1 MSALLGRQW
10 RCFGIT
16 NEQQEQDEENMAIA
30 IILIL
35 IVIAS
40 VLFHILAPWH
50 ATPAASNWGSID
62 TTLFITLI
70 ISGIFFI
77 AITVFMAVAV
87 MRYRHKEGS
96 RAHYQPES
104 KKLELW
110 LIIVTSVGIVA
121 MLAPG
126 LVVYDDFIR
135 VPKNAYELEVIAQ
148 QWQWAFRFPG
158 QDGKLG
164 KSDIKFVDSTNP
176 LGLDPN
182 DPAGQDDVLIKSNE
196 VRLPLDKPVKVLLR
210 SKDVLHDF
218 YVPQIRSKM
227 DMVPGMVSYFWFT
240 PTKTGKYEILCA
252 EYCGVGHYNMR
263 GQMIVEEQ
271 GAFDQ
276 WLKSQPTF
284 AQTLAAAAKP
294 SQDSV
299 LEKGRQLVEKYGCGA
314 CHSQD
319 GSASLG
325 PGWKGLYGR
334 TEQLADGTSVQVDEA
349 YLKESIL
356 DPKARLV
363 QGYPPVMVT
372 YTLNDDELG
381 ALIALIKSLGA
392 ARQGDESAAGQAPG
406 PGEDLAAQGQQL
418 AESLGCLAC
427 HSVDGSKGIGPSWQ
441 GLYGKTETLAD
452 GTSIKVDE
460 GYIKDSV
467 LNPAAK
473 IVKGYAPVMPVF
485 APSDKELNALI
496 AFIKSKANAD
506 ADTSKAQPGK

>member
-1 MSALLGRQW
+1 
-10 RCFGIT
+10 
-16 NEQQEQDEENMAIA
+16 MAIA
-30 IILIL
+30 IVLIL

-40 VLFHILAPWH
+40 VLFHVLAPWH
-50 ATPAASNWGSID
+50 AAPPASNWGSID

-87 MRYRHKEGS
+87 MRYRHREGV
-96 RAHYQPES
+96 RAAYQPEN
-104 KKLELW
+104 KKLEFW
-110 LIIVTSVGIVA
+110 LIVVTSIGIAA

-126 LVVYDDFIR
+126 LVVYNDFVR
-135 VPKNAYELEVIAQ
+135 VPKEAYELEVVAQ

-164 KSDIKFVDSTNP
+164 KSDIKFVDATNP
-176 LGLDPN
+176 LGVDPR
-182 DPAGQDDVLIKSNE
+182 DPAGQDDVLVENNE
-196 VRLPLDKPVKVLLR
+196 VRLPLNRPVKVLLR

-218 YVPQIRSKM
+218 YIPQIRSKM

-240 PTKTGKYEILCA
+240 PTKTGKYEVLCA

-276 WLKSQPTF
+276 WLSSQPTF
-284 AQTLAAAAKP
+284 AQTLATAAKP

-299 LEKGRQLVEKYGCGA
+299 LEKGRQLAEKYGCGA

-319 GSASLG
+319 GTTRLG

-334 TEQLADGTSVQVDEA
+334 TEQFADGTRALVDEA

-356 DPKARLV
+356 TPQARLV
-363 QGYPPVMVT
+363 QGYPPVMVA

-381 ALIALIKSLGA
+381 ALIALIKSLGVA
-392 ARQGDESAAGQAPG
+392 PQASG
-406 PGEDLAAQGQQL
+406 PGEDPVAQGQQL
-418 AESLGCLAC
+418 AQSLGCLAC
-427 HSVDGSKGIGPSWQ
+427 HSVDGNKGVGPTWQ
-441 GLYGKTETLAD
+441 GLYGSTVALAD
-452 GTSIKVDE
+452 GTSIKADE

-467 LNPAAK
+467 LKPNAA
-473 IVKGYAPVMPVF
+473 IVKGYPAVMPAF
-485 APSDKELNALI
+485 TPSDQELNALI
-496 AFIKSKANAD
+496 AFIKSKADAD
-506 ADTSKAQPGK
+506 ADASKAQPGK

>member
-1 MSALLGRQW
+1 
-10 RCFGIT
+10 
-16 NEQQEQDEENMAIA
+16 MAIA

-35 IVIAS
+35 IVVAS

-62 TTLFITLI
+62 TTLFITLV

-87 MRYRHKEGS
+87 IRYRHKEGA

-110 LIIVTSVGIVA
+110 LIIVTSVGIAA

-126 LVVYDDFIR
+126 LVVYNDFVR
-135 VPKNAYELEVIAQ
+135 VPKNAYELEVVAQ
-148 QWQWAFRFPG
+148 QWQWAFRFSG
-158 QDGKLG
+158 QDGKMG
-164 KSDIKFVDSTNP
+164 RSDIKFVDFANP
-176 LGLDPN
+176 LGLDPK
-182 DPAGQDDVLIKSNE
+182 DPAGQDDVLIKNNE
-196 VRLPLDKPVKVLLR
+196 IRLPLDQPVKVLLR
-210 SKDVLHDF
+210 SKDVLHNF

-227 DMVPGMVSYFWFT
+227 DMVPGMVSHFWFT

-252 EYCGVGHYNMR
+252 EYCGVGHFNMR
-263 GQMIVEEQ
+263 GHMIVEER

-276 WLKSQPTF
+276 WLSGQPTF
-284 AQTLAAAAKP
+284 AQTLTTAAKP
-294 SQDSV
+294 SRDSV
-299 LEKGRQLVEKYGCGA
+299 LEKGRLLVENLGCGA

-334 TEQLADGTSVQVDEA
+334 TEQLADGTSVLVDEA

-363 QGYPPVMVT
+363 QGYPPVMVA
-372 YTLNDDELG
+372 YTLTDDELG
-381 ALIALIKSLGA
+381 ALVALIKSLGA
-392 ARQGDESAAGQAPG
+392 EPSANEASDPG
-406 PGEDLAAQGQQL
+406 GDLATQGQRL

-427 HSVDGSKGIGPSWQ
+427 HSVDGSKGVGPSWQ
-441 GLYGKTETLAD
+441 GLYGEPVILAD
-452 GTSIKVDE
+452 GTTIKADDS
-460 GYIKDSV
+460 YIKDSV
-467 LNPAAK
+467 VNPNAK
-473 IVKGYAPVMPVF
+473 IVKGYAAVMPAF
-485 APSDKELNALI
+485 APSDEELNALI

-506 ADTSKAQPGK
+506 ADASQAEPGKSP

>member
-1 MSALLGRQW
+1 
-10 RCFGIT
+10 
-16 NEQQEQDEENMAIA
+16 MAMA
-30 IILIL
+30 IILVL

-50 ATPAASNWGSID
+50 AAPAASNWGSID

-87 MRYRHKEGS
+87 MRFRHKEGA
-96 RAHYQPES
+96 RAAYQPEN
-104 KKLELW
+104 KKLETW
-110 LIIVTSVGIVA
+110 LIIVTSVGIAA

-126 LVVYDDFIR
+126 LVVYSDFVR
-135 VPKNAYELEVIAQ
+135 VPNNAYELEVVAQ

-176 LGLDPN
+176 FGLDPK
-182 DPAGQDDVLIKSNE
+182 DPVGQDDVLVINNE

-218 YVPQIRSKM
+218 YVPQMRSKM

-240 PTKTGKYEILCA
+240 PTKTGKYEVLCA

-263 GQMIVEEQ
+263 GHMIVEEQ
-271 GAFDQ
+271 DAFDQ
-276 WLKSQPTF
+276 WLNSQPTF
-284 AQTLAAAAKP
+284 AQTLTTAAKP
-294 SQDSV
+294 SRDSV
-299 LEKGRQLVEKYGCGA
+299 LKKGRLLAENLGCSA

-334 TEQLADGTSVQVDEA
+334 TEQLADGTSVLVDEA

-381 ALIALIKSLGA
+381 ALVALIKSLGA
-392 ARQGDESAAGQAPG
+392 AQQDNEPSASEASG
-406 PGEDLAAQGQQL
+406 PGDDLATQGQQL
-418 AESLGCLAC
+418 AQSLGCLAC
-427 HSVDGSKGIGPSWQ
+427 HSVDGSKGVGPSWQ
-441 GLYGKTETLAD
+441 GLYGETVTLAD
-452 GTSIKVDE
+452 GSTIKADE
-460 GYIKDSV
+460 GYIKESV
-467 LNPAAK
+467 LNPGAK
-473 IVKGYAPVMPVF
+473 IVKGYAAVMPAF
-485 APSDKELNALI
+485 TPSDKDLNALI

-506 ADTSKAQPGK
+506 ADASKAQPGK

>member
-1 MSALLGRQW
+1 
-10 RCFGIT
+10 
-16 NEQQEQDEENMAIA
+16 MAIA

-35 IVIAS
+35 IVIGS

-70 ISGIFFI
+70 ISGIFFV

-87 MRYRHKEGS
+87 MRYRHKEGA

-104 KKLELW
+104 KKLEFW
-110 LIIVTSVGIVA
+110 LIVVTSIGIAA

-126 LVVYDDFIR
+126 LVVYNDFIR
-135 VPKNAYELEVIAQ
+135 VPKNAYELEVVAQ
-148 QWQWAFRFPG
+148 QWQWAYRFPG

-164 KSDIKFVDSTNP
+164 KSDVKFIDSRNP
-176 LGLDPN
+176 LGLDPK
-182 DPAGQDDVLIKSNE
+182 DPAGQDDVLVINNE
-196 VRLPLDKPVKVLLR
+196 VRLPLDRPVKVLLR
-210 SKDVLHDF
+210 SKDTLHDF

-240 PTKTGKYEILCA
+240 PTKTGKYEVLCA

-263 GQMIVEEQ
+263 GNMIVEEQ
-271 GAFDQ
+271 DVFDQ
-276 WLKSQPTF
+276 WLKGQPTF
-284 AQTLAAAAKP
+284 AQTLATAARP
-294 SQDSV
+294 SQDSM
-299 LEKGRQLVEKYGCGA
+299 LEKGRQLAEKYGCGA

-319 GSASLG
+319 GSTSLG
-325 PGWKGLYGR
+325 PGWKGLFGR

-356 DPKARLV
+356 TPQARLV
-363 QGYPPVMVT
+363 QGYPPVMVA

-381 ALIALIKSLGA
+381 ALVALIKSLGVA
-392 ARQGDESAAGQAPG
+392 SQASG
-406 PGEDLAAQGQQL
+406 TGEDLVAQGQQL
-418 AESLGCLAC
+418 AQSLGCLAC
-427 HSVDGSKGIGPSWQ
+427 HSVDGNKGVGPTWQ

-452 GTSIKVDE
+452 GTGIKVDE
-460 GYIKDSV
+460 GYVKESV
-467 LNPAAK
+467 LNPGAK
-473 IVKGYAPVMPVF
+473 IVKGYAPVMPAF

-506 ADTSKAQPGK
+506 ADASKAEPGKQP

>member
-1 MSALLGRQW
+1 
-10 RCFGIT
+10 
-16 NEQQEQDEENMAIA
+16 MAIA

-87 MRYRHKEGS
+87 MRYRHKEGAK
-96 RAHYQPES
+96 AHYQPES

-110 LIIVTSVGIVA
+110 LIIVTSIGIAA

-126 LVVYDDFIR
+126 LVVYNDFIQ
-135 VPKNAYELEVIAQ
+135 VPKNAYELEVVAQ
-148 QWQWAFRFPG
+148 QWQWAFRFAG

-164 KSDIKFVDSTNP
+164 ISDIKFVDSANP
-176 LGLDPN
+176 LGLDPK

-196 VRLPLDKPVKVLLR
+196 VRLPLDQPVKVLLR
-210 SKDVLHDF
+210 SKDVLHNF

-227 DMVPGMVSYFWFT
+227 DMVPGMVSHFWFT
-240 PTKTGKYEILCA
+240 PTKTGKYEVLCA
-252 EYCGVGHYNMR
+252 EFCGVGHYNMR
-263 GQMIVEEQ
+263 GHMIVEERD
-271 GAFDQ
+271 AFNQ
-276 WLKSQPTF
+276 WLSSQPTF
-284 AQTLAAAAKP
+284 AQTLTTAAKP
-294 SQDSV
+294 SRDSV
-299 LEKGRQLVEKYGCGA
+299 LEKGRLLVENLGCTA

-334 TEQLADGTSVQVDEA
+334 TEPLADGTSVQVDEA

-363 QGYPPVMVT
+363 QGYPPVMVA

-381 ALIALIKSLGA
+381 AIVALIKSLGA
-392 ARQGDESAAGQAPG
+392 EPSASEASG
-406 PGEDLAAQGQQL
+406 PGDDLAAQGQRL

-427 HSVDGSKGIGPSWQ
+427 HSVDGSKGVGPSWQ
-441 GLYGKTETLAD
+441 GLYGETVTLAD
-452 GTSIKVDE
+452 GTTIKADE

-467 LNPAAK
+467 LNPGAK
-473 IVKGYAPVMPVF
+473 IVKGYAAVMPPF
-485 APSDKELNALI
+485 APSDEELNALI
-496 AFIKSKANAD
+496 AFIKSKAKAD
-506 ADTSKAQPGK
+506 ADASKAEPGK

>member
-1 MSALLGRQW
+1 
-10 RCFGIT
+10 
-16 NEQQEQDEENMAIA
+16 MAIA
-30 IILIL
+30 IVLIL

-77 AITVFMAVAV
+77 AITGFMAVAV
-87 MRYRHKEGS
+87 IRYRHKVGA
-96 RAHYQPES
+96 RAAYQPEN
-104 KKLELW
+104 KKLETW
-110 LIIVTSVGIVA
+110 LIIVTSAGIA
-121 MLAPG
+121 GMLAPG
-126 LVVYDDFIR
+126 LVVYNDFIR
-135 VPKNAYELEVIAQ
+135 VPKDAYELEVVGQ
-148 QWQWAFRFPG
+148 QWQWAYRFAG
-158 QDGKLG
+158 QDTKLG

-176 LGLDPN
+176 LGLDPK
-182 DPAGQDDVLIKSNE
+182 DPAGQDDVLVMNNE
-196 VRLPLDKPVKVLLR
+196 VRLPLDRPVKVLLR

-240 PTKTGKYEILCA
+240 PTKTGKYEVLCA
-252 EYCGVGHYNMR
+252 EFCGVGHYNMR
-263 GQMIVEEQ
+263 GHMIVEEQ
-271 GAFDQ
+271 GVFDQ

-284 AQTLAAAAKP
+284 AQTLTTAAKP
-294 SQDSV
+294 GRDSV
-299 LEKGRQLVEKYGCGA
+299 LEKGRQLVEQLGCKA

-334 TEQLADGTSVQVDEA
+334 TEQLADGSGVLVDEA
-349 YLKESIL
+349 YVKESIL

-363 QGYPPVMVT
+363 QGYPPVMVA
-372 YTLNDDELG
+372 YTLKDDELG
-381 ALIALIKSLGA
+381 AVIALIKSLGA
-392 ARQGDESAAGQAPG
+392 APQDDQPSSGEASS
-406 PGEDLAAQGQQL
+406 PGEDLVARGQRL
-418 AESLGCLAC
+418 AGSLGCLAC
-427 HSVDGSKGIGPSWQ
+427 HSVDGNKGIGPSWQ

-452 GTSIKVDE
+452 DTSVKVDE

-467 LNPAAK
+467 LHPNAK
-473 IVKGYAPVMPVF
+473 IVKGYAAVMPAL
-485 APSDKELNALI
+485 APSDEELNALI

-506 ADTSKAQPGK
+506 ADATKAEPGK

>member
-1 MSALLGRQW
+1 
-10 RCFGIT
+10 
-16 NEQQEQDEENMAIA
+16 MAMA
-30 IILIL
+30 IILVL

-62 TTLFITLI
+62 STLFITLI

-77 AITVFMAVAV
+77 AVTLFMAVAV
-87 MRYRHKEGS
+87 IRFRHKEGA
-96 RAHYQPES
+96 RAAYQPEN
-104 KKLELW
+104 KKLETW
-110 LIIVTSVGIVA
+110 LIIVTSVGIAA

-126 LVVYDDFIR
+126 LVVYSDFVR
-135 VPKNAYELEVIAQ
+135 VPNNAYELEVVAQ

-164 KSDIKFVDSTNP
+164 KSDIKFVDSVNP
-176 LGLDPN
+176 FGLDPK
-182 DPAGQDDVLIKSNE
+182 DPVGRDDVLIINNE

-218 YVPQIRSKM
+218 YVPQMRSKM

-240 PTKTGKYEILCA
+240 PTKTGKYEVLCA

-263 GQMIVEEQ
+263 GHMIVEEQ
-271 GAFDQ
+271 DAFDQ
-276 WLKSQPTF
+276 WLNSQPTF
-284 AQTLAAAAKP
+284 AQTLTTAAKP
-294 SQDSV
+294 SRDSV
-299 LEKGRQLVEKYGCGA
+299 LEKGRLLVEKYGCGA

-334 TEQLADGTSVQVDEA
+334 TEQFADGTSALVDEA
-349 YLKESIL
+349 YVKESIL

-363 QGYPPVMVT
+363 QGYPPVMVA
-372 YTLNDDELG
+372 YTLTDDELG
-381 ALIALIKSLGA
+381 ALVALIKSLGA
-392 ARQGDESAAGQAPG
+392 AQQDNEPSASEASG
-406 PGEDLAAQGQQL
+406 PGDDLAAQGQRL
-418 AESLGCLAC
+418 AQSLGCLAC
-427 HSVDGSKGIGPSWQ
+427 HSVDGSKGVGPSWQ
-441 GLYGKTETLAD
+441 GLYGKTEALAD
-452 GTSIKVDE
+452 GTSIKADE

-467 LNPAAK
+467 LNPGAK
-473 IVKGYAPVMPVF
+473 IVKGYAAVMPPF
-485 APSDKELNALI
+485 TPSDKDLNALI

-506 ADTSKAQPGK
+506 ADTSKAEPGK

>member
-1 MSALLGRQW
+1 
-10 RCFGIT
+10 
-16 NEQQEQDEENMAIA
+16 MAIA

-35 IVIAS
+35 IVVAS

-62 TTLFITLI
+62 TTLFITLV

-87 MRYRHKEGS
+87 IRYRHKEGA

-110 LIIVTSVGIVA
+110 LIIVTSVGIAA

-126 LVVYDDFIR
+126 LVVYNDFVR

-148 QWQWAFRFPG
+148 QWQWAFRFSG

-164 KSDIKFVDSTNP
+164 RSDIKFVDSANP
-176 LGLDPN
+176 LGLDPK
-182 DPAGQDDVLIKSNE
+182 DPAGQDDVLIKNNE
-196 VRLPLDKPVKVLLR
+196 VRVPLDQPVKILLR
-210 SKDVLHDF
+210 SKDVLHNF

-227 DMVPGMVSYFWFT
+227 DMVPGMVSHFWFT
-240 PTKTGKYEILCA
+240 PTKTGKYEVLCA

-263 GQMIVEEQ
+263 GHMIVEEQ
-271 GAFDQ
+271 NVFDQ
-276 WLKSQPTF
+276 WLSSQPTF
-284 AQTLAAAAKP
+284 AQTLTTAAKP
-294 SQDSV
+294 SRDSV
-299 LEKGRQLVEKYGCGA
+299 LEKGRLLAEKNGCGA

-319 GSASLG
+319 GSTSLG

-334 TEQLADGTSVQVDEA
+334 TEQLADGTSVLVDEA

-363 QGYPPVMVT
+363 QGYPPVMVA
-372 YTLNDDELG
+372 YTLTEDELG
-381 ALIALIKSLGA
+381 AIVALIKSLGA
-392 ARQGDESAAGQAPG
+392 EPSASEASG
-406 PGEDLAAQGQQL
+406 PSDDLVAQGQRL

-427 HSVDGSKGIGPSWQ
+427 HSVDGNKGVGPSWQ
-441 GLYGKTETLAD
+441 GLYGETVTLAD
-452 GTSIKVDE
+452 GTTIKADE

-467 LNPAAK
+467 LNPGAK
-473 IVKGYAPVMPVF
+473 IVKGYAAVMPAF
-485 APSDKELNALI
+485 APSDEELNALI

-506 ADTSKAQPGK
+506 ADASKAEPGK

>member
-1 MSALLGRQW
+1 
-10 RCFGIT
+10 
-16 NEQQEQDEENMAIA
+16 MAMA
-30 IILIL
+30 IILVL

-50 ATPAASNWGSID
+50 AAPPASNWGSID

-87 MRYRHKEGS
+87 MRFRHKEGA
-96 RAHYQPES
+96 RAAYQPEN
-104 KKLELW
+104 KKLETW
-110 LIIVTSVGIVA
+110 LIIVTSVGIAA

-126 LVVYDDFIR
+126 LVVYSDFVR
-135 VPKNAYELEVIAQ
+135 VPKNAYELEVVAQ

-176 LGLDPN
+176 FGLDPK
-182 DPAGQDDVLIKSNE
+182 DPVGQDDVLIRNNE

-218 YVPQIRSKM
+218 YVPQMRSKM

-240 PTKTGKYEILCA
+240 PTKTGKYEVLCA

-263 GQMIVEEQ
+263 GHMIVEEQ
-271 GAFDQ
+271 DAFDQ
-276 WLKSQPTF
+276 WLNSQPTF
-284 AQTLAAAAKP
+284 AQTLTTAAKP
-294 SQDSV
+294 SRDSV
-299 LEKGRQLVEKYGCGA
+299 LEKGRLLAENLGCSA

-334 TEQLADGTSVQVDEA
+334 TEQLADGTSVLVDEA

-381 ALIALIKSLGA
+381 ALVALIKSLGA
-392 ARQGDESAAGQAPG
+392 AQQDNEPSASEASG
-406 PGEDLAAQGQQL
+406 PGDDLATQGQQL
-418 AESLGCLAC
+418 AQSLGCLAC
-427 HSVDGSKGIGPSWQ
+427 HSVDGSKGVGPSWQ
-441 GLYGKTETLAD
+441 GLYGETETLAD
-452 GTSIKVDE
+452 GTSIKADE

-467 LNPAAK
+467 LNPGAK
-473 IVKGYAPVMPVF
+473 IVKGYAAVMPAF
-485 APSDKELNALI
+485 TPSDKELNALI

-506 ADTSKAQPGK
+506 ADASKAQPGK

>member
-1 MSALLGRQW
+1 
-10 RCFGIT
+10 
-16 NEQQEQDEENMAIA
+16 MAIA

-40 VLFHILAPWH
+40 VLFHVLAPWH

-77 AITVFMAVAV
+77 AITIFMAVAV
-87 MRYRHKEGS
+87 MRYRHKEGA

-104 KKLELW
+104 KKLEFW
-110 LIIVTSVGIVA
+110 LIVVTSIGIAA

-126 LVVYDDFIR
+126 LVVYNDFIR
-135 VPKNAYELEVIAQ
+135 VPKDAYELEVVAQ

-158 QDGKLG
+158 KDGQLG
-164 KSDIKFVDSTNP
+164 KSEIKLVDSANP
-176 LGLDPN
+176 FGVDPK
-182 DPAGQDDVLIKSNE
+182 DPAGQDDVLVKSNE
-196 VRLPLDKPVKVLLR
+196 IRLPLDRPVKVLLR
-210 SKDVLHDF
+210 SKDVLHNF
-218 YVPQIRSKM
+218 YIPQIRSKM

-276 WLKSQPTF
+276 WLNSQPTF
-284 AQTLAAAAKP
+284 AQTLTTAARP
-294 SQDSV
+294 SPSSV
-299 LEKGRQLVEKYGCGA
+299 LEKGRQLAEQYGCGA

-334 TEQLADGTSVQVDEA
+334 IEPLADGTRVKVDEA

-363 QGYPPVMVT
+363 QGYPPVMVA

-381 ALIALIKSLGA
+381 ALVALIKSLSGAPQDSEAPASGA
-392 ARQGDESAAGQAPG
+392 AG
-406 PGEDLAAQGQQL
+406 PGEDLVAQGQQV
-418 AESLGCLAC
+418 AQSLGCLAC
-427 HSVDGSKGIGPSWQ
+427 HSVDGNKGVGPTWQ
-441 GLYGKTETLAD
+441 GLYGTTVTLAD
-452 GTSIKVDE
+452 GTSIKADE
-460 GYIKDSV
+460 GYLKESV
-467 LNPAAK
+467 LDPGAK
-473 IVKGYAPVMPVF
+473 IVKGYAALMP
-485 APSDKELNALI
+485 ALTPSDKDLDALI

-506 ADTSKAQPGK
+506 ADSSKAETGK

>member
-1 MSALLGRQW
+1 
-10 RCFGIT
+10 
-16 NEQQEQDEENMAIA
+16 MAMA
-30 IILIL
+30 IILVL

-50 ATPAASNWGSID
+50 AAPAASNWGSID

-77 AITVFMAVAV
+77 AITVFMALAV
-87 MRYRHKEGS
+87 MRFRHKEGA
-96 RAHYQPES
+96 RAAYQPEN
-104 KKLELW
+104 KKLETW
-110 LIIVTSVGIVA
+110 LIIVTSVGIAA

-126 LVVYDDFIR
+126 LVVYSDFVR
-135 VPKNAYELEVIAQ
+135 VPNNAYELEVVAQ

-176 LGLDPN
+176 FGLDPK
-182 DPAGQDDVLIKSNE
+182 DPVGQDDVLIISNE

-218 YVPQIRSKM
+218 YVPQMRSKM

-240 PTKTGKYEILCA
+240 PTKTGKYEVLCA

-263 GQMIVEEQ
+263 GHMIVEEQ
-271 GAFDQ
+271 DAFDQ
-276 WLKSQPTF
+276 WLNSQPTF
-284 AQTLAAAAKP
+284 AQTLTTAAKP
-294 SQDSV
+294 SRDSV
-299 LEKGRQLVEKYGCGA
+299 LKKGRMLAENLGCSA

-334 TEQLADGTSVQVDEA
+334 TEQLADGTSVLVDEA

-381 ALIALIKSLGA
+381 ALVVLIKSLGA
-392 ARQGDESAAGQAPG
+392 AQQDNEPSASEASG
-406 PGEDLAAQGQQL
+406 PGDDLATQGQQL
-418 AESLGCLAC
+418 AQSLGCLAC
-427 HSVDGSKGIGPSWQ
+427 HSVDGSKGVGPSWQ
-441 GLYGKTETLAD
+441 GLYGETVTLAD
-452 GTSIKVDE
+452 GSTIKADE
-460 GYIKDSV
+460 GYIKESV
-467 LNPAAK
+467 LNPGAK
-473 IVKGYAPVMPVF
+473 IVKGYAAVMPAF
-485 APSDKELNALI
+485 TPSDKDLNALI

-506 ADTSKAQPGK
+506 ADASKAQPGK

>member
-1 MSALLGRQW
+1 
-10 RCFGIT
+10 
-16 NEQQEQDEENMAIA
+16 MAMA
-30 IILIL
+30 IILVL

-50 ATPAASNWGSID
+50 ATPVASNWGSID

-87 MRYRHKEGS
+87 MRFRHKEG
-96 RAHYQPES
+96 AKAAYQPES
-104 KKLELW
+104 KKLEFW
-110 LIIVTSVGIVA
+110 LIIVTSVGIAA

-126 LVVYDDFIR
+126 LVDYSDFIR
-135 VPKNAYELEVIAQ
+135 VPKNAYELEVVAQ
-148 QWQWAFRFPG
+148 QWQWTFRFPG
-158 QDGKLG
+158 KDGTLG
-164 KSDIKFVDSTNP
+164 RSAIKFVDSVNP
-176 LGLDPN
+176 LGLDPK
-182 DPAGQDDVLIKSNE
+182 DPAGQDDVLIRSNE
-196 VRLPLDKPVKVLLR
+196 VRLPLNQPVKVLLR
-210 SKDVLHDF
+210 SKDVLHNF

-227 DMVPGMVSYFWFT
+227 DMVPGMVSHFWFT
-240 PTKTGKYEILCA
+240 PTKTGKYEVLCA

-263 GQMIVEEQ
+263 GHMIVEEQ
-271 GAFDQ
+271 GTFDQ
-276 WLKSQPTF
+276 WLNSQPTF
-284 AQTLAAAAKP
+284 AQTLTTAAKP
-294 SQDSV
+294 SRDSI
-299 LEKGRQLVEKYGCGA
+299 LEKGRLLVENHGCSA

-334 TEQLADGTSVQVDEA
+334 TEQLADGTSVLVDDA

-363 QGYPPVMVT
+363 QGYPPVMVA

-381 ALIALIKSLGA
+381 ALVALIKSLGA
-392 ARQGDESAAGQAPG
+392 GQQDDEPT
-406 PGEDLAAQGQQL
+406 PGEASSPGDDLAAQGQRL
-418 AESLGCLAC
+418 AQSLGCLAC

-441 GLYGKTETLAD
+441 GLYGETQTLAD
-452 GTSIKVDE
+452 GTTIKVDE
-460 GYIKDSV
+460 GYLKDSV

-473 IVKGYAPVMPVF
+473 IVKGYAAVMPAF
-485 APSDKELNALI
+485 TPSDQELNALI

-506 ADTSKAQPGK
+506 ADASKAEPGK

>member
-1 MSALLGRQW
+1 
-10 RCFGIT
+10 
-16 NEQQEQDEENMAIA
+16 MAIA
-30 IILIL
+30 IVLIL

-40 VLFHILAPWH
+40 VLFDILAPWQ

-70 ISGIFFI
+70 ICGIFFI

-87 MRYRHKEGS
+87 MRYRHKDGV
-96 RAHYQPES
+96 RAAYQPES

-110 LIIVTSVGIVA
+110 LIIVTSVGIAA

-126 LVVYDDFIR
+126 LVVYNDFIR
-135 VPKNAYELEVIAQ
+135 VPKDAYELEVVAQ

-158 QDGKLG
+158 QDAKLG
-164 KSDIKFVDSTNP
+164 KSDVRFIDSANP
-176 LGLDPN
+176 FGLDPK
-182 DPAGQDDVLIKSNE
+182 DPAGQDDVLVMNNE
-196 VRLPLDKPVKVLLR
+196 VRLPLDRPVKVLLR

-240 PTKTGKYEILCA
+240 PTKTGNYEVLCA

-263 GQMIVEEQ
+263 GHMIVVEQ
-271 GAFDQ
+271 DVFDQ
-276 WLKSQPTF
+276 WLKGQPTF
-284 AQTLAAAAKP
+284 AQTLMTAAKP
-294 SQDSV
+294 SRDSV
-299 LEKGRQLVEKYGCGA
+299 LEKGRQLVEQHGCKA

-319 GSASLG
+319 GTASLG

-334 TEQLADGTSVQVDEA
+334 TEQLADGTRVQVDEA

-363 QGYPPVMVT
+363 QGYPPVMVA

-381 ALIALIKSLGA
+381 AVIALIKSLGA
-392 ARQGDESAAGQAPG
+392 AQQGDEPTTSEASA
-406 PGEDLAAQGQQL
+406 PGEDLAAQGQRL
-418 AESLGCLAC
+418 AGSLGCLAC
-427 HSVDGSKGIGPSWQ
+427 HSVDGNKGIGPSWL

-452 GTSIKVDE
+452 DTSVKVDE
-460 GYIKDSV
+460 GYLKESV
-467 LNPAAK
+467 LHPNAK
-473 IVKGYAPVMPVF
+473 VVKGFAAVMPPF
-485 APSDKELNALI
+485 APSDKDLNALI
-496 AFIKSKANAD
+496 AFIKSKANTET
-506 ADTSKAQPGK
+506 DTSKAEPGKQP

>member
-1 MSALLGRQW
+1 
-10 RCFGIT
+10 
-16 NEQQEQDEENMAIA
+16 MAMA
-30 IILIL
+30 IILVL

-77 AITVFMAVAV
+77 AVTLFMAVAV
-87 MRYRHKEGS
+87 IRFRHKEGA
-96 RAHYQPES
+96 RAAYQPEN
-104 KKLELW
+104 KKLETW
-110 LIIVTSVGIVA
+110 LIIVTSVGIAA

-126 LVVYDDFIR
+126 LVVYSDFVR
-135 VPKNAYELEVIAQ
+135 VPNNAYELEVVAQ

-164 KSDIKFVDSTNP
+164 KSDIKFVDSVNP
-176 LGLDPN
+176 FGLDPK
-182 DPAGQDDVLIKSNE
+182 DPVGQDDVLIINNE

-218 YVPQIRSKM
+218 YVPQMRSKM

-240 PTKTGKYEILCA
+240 PTKTGKYEVLCA

-263 GQMIVEEQ
+263 GHMIVEEQ
-271 GAFDQ
+271 DAFDQ
-276 WLKSQPTF
+276 WLNSQPTF
-284 AQTLAAAAKP
+284 AQTLTTAAKP
-294 SQDSV
+294 NRDSV
-299 LEKGRQLVEKYGCGA
+299 LEKGRLLVEKYGCGA

-334 TEQLADGTSVQVDEA
+334 TEQFADGTSALVDEA
-349 YLKESIL
+349 YVKESIL

-363 QGYPPVMVT
+363 QGYPPVMVA
-372 YTLNDDELG
+372 YTLTDDELG
-381 ALIALIKSLGA
+381 ALEALIKSLGA
-392 ARQGDESAAGQAPG
+392 AQQDNEPSASEASG
-406 PGEDLAAQGQQL
+406 PGDDLAAQGQRL
-418 AESLGCLAC
+418 AQSLGCLAC
-427 HSVDGSKGIGPSWQ
+427 HSVDGSKGVGPSWQ
-441 GLYGKTETLAD
+441 GLYGKTEALAD
-452 GTSIKVDE
+452 GTSIKADE

-467 LNPAAK
+467 LNPGAK
-473 IVKGYAPVMPVF
+473 IVKGYAAVMPPF
-485 APSDKELNALI
+485 TPSDKDLNALI

-506 ADTSKAQPGK
+506 ADTSKAEPGK